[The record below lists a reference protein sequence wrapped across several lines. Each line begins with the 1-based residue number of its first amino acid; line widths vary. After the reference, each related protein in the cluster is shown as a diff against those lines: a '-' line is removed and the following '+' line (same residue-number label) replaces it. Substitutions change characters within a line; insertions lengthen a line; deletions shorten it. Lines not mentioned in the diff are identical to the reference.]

1 MDMAPDDIN
10 APGGGAPDEASAAV
24 DAARAVE
31 ARGEFN
37 TNDFVAMV
45 SHDLREPLRAMTGL
59 ATRIRDGA
67 HSDGPDVLRSWA
79 DALLA
84 STNDLDQLIRD
95 LCADTLDDDGAL
107 RMSPAPL
114 DVAALVVY
122 VADAFVPL
130 AGAKSITLSR
140 DIDGP
145 LPATCDATR
154 LLQVLC
160 NLVDNAIHF
169 TPPGGCVRIRAARQG
184 PDCVVAVVDT
194 GVGIPKAALK
204 SVFSP
209 VHTHRP
215 NQQPTWCLGLNSSRG
230 IVEAHDGR
238 IWAEGET
245 GAGSTF
251 YVTLPLDAADAL
263 D

>member
-1 MDMAPDDIN
+1 MDITSDHSNVPR
-10 APGGGAPDEASAAV
+10 GGAPDEPPP

-31 ARGEFN
+31 TRGEFN
-37 TNDFVAMV
+37 ANVFVAMV
-45 SHDLREPLRAMTGL
+45 SHDLREPLRTMAGL

-67 HSDGPDVLRSWA
+67 QSDGADVLRSWA

-84 STNDLDQLIRD
+84 STNDLDRLIHD

-107 RMSPAPL
+107 RVSPVRF
-114 DVAALVVY
+114 DVAALVAH
-122 VADAFVPL
+122 VADVFVPL
-130 AGAKSITLSR
+130 AGAKSIALSR

-145 LPATCDATR
+145 LPVTCDATR

-184 PDCVVAVVDT
+184 PDCVVAVIDT

-209 VHTHRP
+209 IHANGP
-215 NQQPTWCLGLNSSRG
+215 NEQPTWRLGLSSSRG
-230 IVEAHDGR
+230 IVEAHAGR

-251 YVTLPLDAADAL
+251 YVTLPLDATDTL